1 MRSSSSKRLLSKYS
15 YSLVLLGILLAWIV
29 VMSMLSPKFLTVGN
43 IFTVLTRMSEECIA
57 AVGVTMV
64 VLLGGIDLSVGAIIA
79 LVPVIISKLYE
90 GGMSF
95 LPALLIAFACGIVVG
110 VLNAFL
116 IQRTKIQPMIAT
128 LATMMMVR
136 SVVYSITLGK
146 PLSLF
151 PEAFFQISKGKLF
164 GINYPVYM
172 MAISVALGILFLK
185 RTRTGRFIYAVGGNE
200 QAAESSGIK
209 VAKIKFTVF
218 MISALCAS
226 VAGTMLAS
234 RLNTA
239 NSDAG
244 LNTGLDVLT
253 AVLLGGTSIAGG
265 EGSLP
270 RTVVG
275 VLIMSLLVNGFNLL
289 NISSY
294 WQLTVTGVLLIL
306 IVGLDA
312 KRRNGSLAKFKR
324 KILKKLDISRNI
336 G

>member
-1 MRSSSSKRLLSKYS
+1 MKNSTNIKRLFSKYS
-15 YSLVLLGILLAWIV
+15 YSLVLVGILAIWVIV
-29 VMSMLSPKFLTVGN
+29 MACLSQKFLTTAN

-64 VLLGGIDLSVGAIIA
+64 VLLGGIDLSVGAIMA
-79 LVPVIISKLYE
+79 LVPVVISKLYE

-95 LPALLIAFACGIVVG
+95 VPALLIAFACGILVG

-128 LATMMMVR
+128 LATMTITR
-136 SVVYSITLGK
+136 SIVYCITMGM

-151 PEAFFQISKGKLF
+151 PDAFFQISKGQLF
-164 GINYPVYM
+164 GINYPVYAM
-172 MAISVALGILFLK
+172 VIFVVLGTFFLK
-185 RTRTGRFIYAVGGNE
+185 RTRMGRFIYSVGGNE
-200 QAAESSGIK
+200 KAAKASGID
-209 VAKIKFTVF
+209 VAKVKYTVF
-218 MISALCAS
+218 MLSALCAS

-270 RTVVG
+270 LTVIG

-306 IVGLDA
+306 IVGMDA
-312 KRRNGSLAKFKR
+312 KRRDGGLE
-324 KILKKLDISRNI
+324 KLRCKLRLNKMN
-336 G
+336 